1 MLKRLRER
9 AGSESGFT
17 LIELLVVM
25 LILGILA
32 AIAIPAFL
40 NQKQKA
46 SDSQAKVNARTAVT
60 AMSTWATDHGGVYN
74 NPVPTGANLHT
85 IEPTVPANVSITG
98 PAGNG
103 NPTAT
108 AFRVTLTAST
118 GNTYGLSKDD
128 AAGTLTAT
136 CATQGQGGCPTGG
149 NWIAGCSE

>member
-46 SDSQAKVNARTAVT
+46 SDSQAKVQARTAVT
-60 AMSTWATDHGGVYN
+60 AMSTYSTDHGGSYATT
-74 NPVPTGANLHT
+74 PVVTGTDLHA
-85 IEPTVPANVSITG
+85 IEPTVPTSVVITG
-98 PAGNG
+98 PAGTG

-108 AFRVTLTAST
+108 AFRVKTTSST
-118 GNTYGLSKDD
+118 GNTYSITKDD
-128 AAGTLTAT
+128 VAGTLTAT
-136 CATQGQGGCPTGG
+136 CTTQGSGGCPTGG
-149 NWIAGCSE
+149 NWLAG